1 MPTPIDFYFDFSS
14 PYGYLASTRI
24 DAIAAKHGR
33 TANWHP
39 ILLGAIFKITGGAP
53 LPSLPLKGDYAKR
66 DMTRCARLLGAPF
79 KIPAK
84 FPIATQAA
92 ARMTVWAQAA
102 DPARAKTLAAALYR
116 AYFADDM
123 DISNP
128 EVCGDVA
135 GTCGYDRAQALAAIN
150 EQAVKDKLKAEV
162 DEAIAR
168 SVFGSPY
175 INVDGEPF
183 WGADRLDQV
192 ERWLAT
198 GGW

>member
-1 MPTPIDFYFDFSS
+1 MPAPIDFYFDFSS

-24 DAIAAKHGR
+24 DAIGAKYGR
-33 TANWHP
+33 SVDWHP
-39 ILLGAIFKITGGAP
+39 VLLGAVFKITGAVP

-66 DMTRCARLLGAPF
+66 DMDRCARLLGVPF
-79 KIPAK
+79 RVPSK

-92 ARMTVWAQAA
+92 ARLTLWAQGA
-102 DPARAKTLAAALYR
+102 DEARAKTLAASLYR
-116 AYFADDM
+116 AYFGDDR

-128 EVCGDVA
+128 EICADVA
-135 GTCGYDRAQALAAIN
+135 AACGHDRAQALAGLNDQAI
-150 EQAVKDKLKAEV
+150 KDKLKAEV

-168 SVFGSPY
+168 GVFGSPY
-175 INVDGEPF
+175 FLVDAEPF